1 LFSQVCAEYQKSE
14 RDKKIPILD
23 PKQIRIELF
32 KHCYMSDQEYNLYG
46 KGDASEFLQ
55 SFLELVHFGLNTNK
69 TESVEDTCIM

>member
-1 LFSQVCAEYQKSE
+1 
-14 RDKKIPILD
+14 
-23 PKQIRIELF
+23 
-32 KHCYMSDQEYNLYG
+32 MSDQEYNLYG